1 MARNR
6 RTQSAEL
13 RFGPALK
20 ALLICLFI
28 GGAAVGYVCQKN
40 QLNELGRQ
48 KKQREIQLE
57 ELRLKNAQRAK
68 QVAEL
73 MSPLKL
79 DQRARALNLGLGQAL
94 PSQVIVIT
102 DAPPARVRAEAPPQ
116 LAQRTEPGAHGP

>member
-6 RTQSAEL
+6 RTQSAEV

-48 KKQREIQLE
+48 MKQRENQINELGRQKKQRESQL
-57 ELRLKNAQRAK
+57 
-68 QVAEL
+68 AEL
-73 MSPLKL
+73 ESPLNL
-79 DQRARALNLGLGQAL
+79 ERRARELNLGLGL
-94 PSQVIVIT
+94 PHPSQVIVVTNSI
-102 DAPPARVRAEAPPQ
+102 PAQPWAATEPRS
-116 LAQRTEPGAHGP
+116 AQRAASNNQKP